1 MTDLQLHVL
10 EPARN
15 RNGED
20 ALVPFL
26 LGARHMPIRISA
38 REVARLDSH
47 RLQLLLVA
55 QKQWALEQVPFQL
68 IETSATFRAGLE
80 RLGVAPDHFDK
91 DAMQ

>member
-26 LGARHMPIRISA
+26 LGAR
-38 REVARLDSH
+38 

-68 IETSATFRAGLE
+68 VETSATFRAGLE